1 MANKRYDFSCDI
13 TRGRTIDCKD
23 QIGGLKAIYICKTY
37 NNNINAV
44 ATINTTEMTT
54 AGFATWSGQSG
65 GATTVFKYDLV
76 PNLSSMTVNI
86 NSDAANGT
94 SFFTQTLSVTLQK
107 IDHDMT
113 NELRLMAY
121 SRAQIFVQDTND
133 NVFLLGIDNGCHVS
147 GGTVV
152 TGAAK
157 ADMTGYTIEWSAE
170 EKNALIQLPAS
181 AGAAT
186 AKYPFDGLADEANL
200 TITVGT

>member
-1 MANKRYDFSCDI
+1 MACNI
-13 TRGRTIDCKD
+13 TRGRLIDCKD
-23 QIGGLKAIYICKTY
+23 SIGGLKAIYIAKSY
-37 NNNINAV
+37 SNNISAV
-44 ATINTTEMTT
+44 ADINTTEMTT
-54 AGFATWSGQSG
+54 AGFATWSCCG
-65 GATTVFKYDLV
+65 GTVEVFKYDLV

-86 NSDAANGT
+86 QSDNANGT
-94 SFFTQTLSVTLQK
+94 TFFNQTLSVTLQK

-121 SRAQIFVQDTND
+121 SRSQIFVQDEND
-133 NVFLLGIDNGCHVS
+133 NVFLLGIDGGCHVT

-157 ADMTGYTIEWSAE
+157 GDLTGYTIEWAAE

-186 AKYPFDGLADEANL
+186 AKFPFDGLSDEANL
-200 TITVGT
+200 TITSGT

>member
-1 MANKRYDFSCDI
+1 MACNL
-13 TRGRTIDCKD
+13 TRGRQIDCKD
-23 QIGGLKAIYICKTY
+23 SVGGLIAIYICKAY
-37 NNNINAV
+37 NNNISAV

-121 SRAQIFVQDTND
+121 SRAQIFVEDQAHNCY
-133 NVFLLGIDNGCHVS
+133 LLGIDNGCTVS
-147 GGTVV
+147 GGTIVS
-152 TGAAK
+152 GAAK
-157 ADMTGYTIEWSAE
+157 GDMTGYTIEWTAE
-170 EKNALIQLPAS
+170 EKNGLIQLPAS
-181 AGAAT
+181 AGVAT
-186 AKYPFDGLADEANL
+186 AKAPFDGLTDEDDL
-200 TITVGT
+200 TITTGT

>member
-1 MANKRYDFSCDI
+1 MACDI
-13 TRGRTIDCKD
+13 TRGRLIDCKD
-23 QIGGLKAIYICKTY
+23 TIGGLKAIYICKNY
-37 NNNINAV
+37 NNNISAV

-65 GATTVFKYDLV
+65 SATTVFKYDLV

-86 NSDAANGT
+86 NSDNANGT
-94 SFFTQTLSVTLQK
+94 AFFEQTLSVVLQK

-121 SRAQIFVQDTND
+121 SRAQIFVQDQND
-133 NVFLLGIDNGCHVS
+133 NVFLLGMNNGCHVS
-147 GGTVV
+147 GGTVI
-152 TGAAK
+152 TGTAMG
-157 ADMTGYTIEWSAE
+157 DQNGYTIEWGAQ

-181 AGAAT
+181 AGPAT
-186 AKYPFDGLADEANL
+186 AKYPFDGLADESAL

>member
-1 MANKRYDFSCDI
+1 MACDI
-13 TRGRTIDCKD
+13 TRGRKIDCKD
-23 QIGGLKAIYICKTY
+23 TIGGLKAIYICKTY
-37 NNNINAV
+37 NNNVEAV

-65 GATTVFKYDLV
+65 GATTVFKYELV
-76 PNLSSMTVNI
+76 PSLSSMNVTI
-86 NSDAANGT
+86 NSDNANGT
-94 SFFTQTLSVTLQK
+94 TFFTQALSVTLQK

-121 SRAQIFVQDTND
+121 SRAQIFVQDAND

-152 TGAAK
+152 TGTAK
-157 ADMTGYTIEWSAE
+157 GDMTGYTIEWAAE
-170 EKNALIQLPAS
+170 ERNALVELPAS

-186 AKYPFDGLADEANL
+186 AKYPFDGLADEAAL